1 MNNHDFLADWVPL
14 FLQHG
19 QVHWAYMGAERFTGP
34 FCQDNL
40 QRLAARP
47 FNQLFRQRTGLDVL
61 LGRAQTHPG
70 LPLQGLVF
78 HMSRCG
84 STLLAQALTALP
96 DSVVLSEPPAVDTLL
111 QWLNTAPD
119 YGNAAGDAL
128 LRGLVCALGQ
138 PRRAQDRRLFVKTD
152 CWHIGHIDRILRAF
166 PNVPWLFLYR
176 DPLEV
181 LVSQAKIPAL
191 YLIPGALVNHGL
203 KPPEELLHQPLA
215 HGAWVL
221 SHVLEAAIRA
231 MHQHSG
237 GLLVNYS
244 ELPDA
249 IDTRI
254 ASHFH
259 LNLTDTDT
267 ALLKSVRSQYS
278 KNPQHVFQADTAQK
292 RAQATPDLA
301 AMAAR
306 WLDGPYTDLEQLR
319 HAQLGDAGAD
329 SID

>member
-1 MNNHDFLADWVPL
+1 MNNADFLADWVPL
-14 FLQHG
+14 FLQRG
-19 QVHWAYMGAERFTGP
+19 QVHWVYMGAERFTEP
-34 FCQDNL
+34 FCQDSL

-47 FNQLFRQRTGLDVL
+47 FNQLFQQRTGLDVL
-61 LGRAQTHPG
+61 LARAQTHPG

-111 QWLNTAPD
+111 EWLNAAPN
-119 YGNAAGDAL
+119 YGHAAGDAL

-138 PRRAQDRRLFVKTD
+138 PRRAQDRRLFIKTD

-166 PNVPWLFLYR
+166 PDVPWLFLYR

-181 LVSQAKIPAL
+181 LVSQAKMPAL
-191 YLIPGALVNHGL
+191 YLIPGSLVNHSL
-203 KPPEELLHQPLA
+203 KPPDELLNQPLA

-221 SHVLEAAIRA
+221 SQVLEGAIQAIR
-231 MHQHSG
+231 QHPG
-237 GLLVNYS
+237 GLLVNYI
-244 ELPDA
+244 ELPEA
-249 IDTRI
+249 INTRI
-254 ASHFH
+254 ASHFR

-267 ALLKSVRSQYS
+267 ALLKSVGSHYS
-278 KNPQHVFQADTAQK
+278 KNPQQAFQADAAQK
-292 RAQATPDLA
+292 QAGATPDLA

-306 WLDGPYTDLEQLR
+306 WLEKPYVELEQLR
-319 HAQLGDAGAD
+319 QVQPAMDLGFG
-329 SID
+329 